1 MRILMTM
8 QRLTLL
14 PMLLGLALL
23 AGPSAAQDAWKT
35 VTARDGSFT
44 VEMPAEPEYT
54 TTPVK
59 TGGGRDY
66 TRYNYIA
73 EEGGRAFVVQTAT
86 YPSDVNLSK
95 PKANLQAGLD
105 SAASQM
111 EGGKWANVRWTSYQ
125 GQPATDA
132 RAMRPPFEVRNFSV
146 IKGRTI
152 FTLTYAGPPGTAQSA
167 DVNRFINSF
176 LAKK

>member
-1 MRILMTM
+1 MTM
-8 QRLTLL
+8 RRL
-14 PMLLGLALL
+14 MLAVPLGFVLL
-23 AGPSAAQDAWKT
+23 AGPNGAIAQDAWKT

-44 VEMPAEPEYT
+44 VEMPAEPDYT

-59 TGGGRDY
+59 TGGGKDY
-66 TRYNYIA
+66 VRYNYIA
-73 EEGGRAFVVQTAT
+73 EEGGRAFVLQTAT

-95 PKANLQAGLD
+95 PKANLQSGLD
-105 SAASQM
+105 SAAKQM
-111 EGGKWANVRWTSYQ
+111 EGGKWGNVRWTTYQ

-132 RAMRPPFEVRNFSV
+132 TAMRPPYEVRNFSV

>member
-1 MRILMTM
+1 MTTR
-8 QRLTLL
+8 RLTL
-14 PMLLGLALL
+14 PMLLGLALFTGL
-23 AGPSAAQDAWKT
+23 TAALAQDWRT

-59 TGGGRDY
+59 TGGGKDY

-73 EEGGRAFVVQTAT
+73 EEGGRAFVLQTAT
-86 YPSDVNLSK
+86 YPSDVNLSNRK
-95 PKANLQAGLD
+95 NNLQAGLD

-111 EGGKWANVRWTSYQ
+111 EGGKWANIRWTTYQ
-125 GQPATDA
+125 GLPATDA
-132 RAMRPPFEVRNFSV
+132 SAVKAPYHVRNFSV

-152 FTLTYAGPPGTAQSA
+152 YTLTYAGPPDTAQSA
-167 DVNRFINSF
+167 DVNRFINS
-176 LAKK
+176 LLIKK

>member
-1 MRILMTM
+1 MR
-8 QRLTLL
+8 RWTLL
-14 PMLLGLALL
+14 PLLLGLALL
-23 AGPSAAQDAWKT
+23 AGLSVAFAQDAWKT

-44 VEMPAEPEYT
+44 VEMPAEPEYA

-59 TGGGRDY
+59 TGGGEEY
-66 TRYNYIA
+66 TRYNYVA
-73 EEGGRAFVVQTAT
+73 GDGGRAFVVQVAT
-86 YPSDVNLSK
+86 YPKEVNLSN
-95 PKANLQAGLD
+95 PKINLQSGLD

-111 EGGKWANVRWTSYQ
+111 EGGKWSDIRWTTYQ
-125 GQPATDA
+125 GEPATDA
-132 RAMRPPFEVRNFSV
+132 TAMKPPIQVRNFSV

-167 DVNRFINSF
+167 DVNRFISSF

>member
-1 MRILMTM
+1 MTM
-8 QRLTLL
+8 RRLTLS
-14 PMLLGLALL
+14 PMMLGLALL
-23 AGPSAAQDAWKT
+23 AGLTAALAQDWRT

-59 TGGGRDY
+59 TGGGKDY

-73 EEGGRAFVVQTAT
+73 EEGGRAFVLQTAT
-86 YPSDVNLSK
+86 YPSDVNLSNRK
-95 PKANLQAGLD
+95 NNLQAGLD

-111 EGGKWANVRWTSYQ
+111 EGGKWANVRWTTYQ

-132 RAMRPPFEVRNFSV
+132 HAMRPPYEVRNFSV